1 MKNELINVREEN
13 GKQLVS
19 ARELYLGLGLNR
31 SQWSRWY
38 KQNIQ
43 ENEFFKENQDF
54 VGVRH
59 NVEGNKIQD
68 FAITLDFAKHIA
80 MMARTEKSHE
90 YRNYFIECE
99 KRLKNKQPVL
109 PTTYKEAL
117 LALVEEVEK
126 NEKLELENKQQKQII
141 MEYEPKVSYYDTILN
156 AKGTMTI
163 TQIAKDYGMTACEM
177 NKKLH
182 ELGIQYKQSDTW
194 LLYSKYAK
202 FGYTQ
207 SKPHMYENKDG
218 EKCTRL
224 NTKWTQK
231 GRLFLYEELKKNGV
245 IPLIEKDN

>member
-19 ARELYLGLGLNR
+19 ARELYKGLGLAR
-31 SQWSRWY
+31 TKWTIWSN
-38 KQNIQ
+38 KNIR
-43 ENEFFKENQDF
+43 ENEFFLEDKDWTE
-54 VGVRH
+54 VSLEVT
-59 NVEGNKIQD
+59 GNETID

-99 KRLKNKQPVL
+99 KKLKSKQPVL

-163 TQIAKDYGMTACEM
+163 TQIAKDYGMSAYEM

-207 SKPHMYENKDG
+207 SKPYMYENKDG
-218 EKCTRL
+218 EKCTSL

>member
-1 MKNELINVREEN
+1 MKNELINVIEEN

-19 ARELYLGLGLNR
+19 VRELYLGLGLK
-31 SQWSRWY
+31 SAHWKRWY
-38 KQNIQ
+38 ESNI
-43 ENEFFKENQDF
+43 ENNEYFKENVDW
-54 VGVRH
+54 VGFTIMV
-59 NVEGNKIQD
+59 NGNATKD

-99 KRLKNKQPVL
+99 KKLKSKQPVL

-117 LALVEEVEK
+117 IALVEEVEK

>member
-19 ARELYLGLGLNR
+19 ARELYLGLGLNKAV
-31 SQWSRWY
+31 WKRWY
-38 KQNIQ
+38 ESNINN
-43 ENEFFKENQDF
+43 NEYFKENADW
-54 VGVRH
+54 VGF
-59 NVEGNKIQD
+59 NIMLNGNETKD

-163 TQIAKDYGMTACEM
+163 TQIAKDYGITACEM

-231 GRLFLYEELKKNGV
+231 GRLFLYEELKKNGI

>member
-1 MKNELINVREEN
+1 MKSELINVREES

-99 KRLKNKQPVL
+99 KKLMQIQPVL

-182 ELGIQYKQSDTW
+182 KLGIQYKQSDTW

-207 SKPHMYENKDG
+207 SKPHMYESKGG